1 MSPLR
6 GWVSDLA
13 LGVRLAVGGGRTS
26 LARFALSTIG
36 IMIAVAVLLIA
47 ASVGNMMAER
57 DHRMNLYFGSTE
69 PIDGV
74 DPVLHTPESTTFRGE
89 SVEMH
94 YVHATGPNSPA
105 LPGNEDIPAPG
116 DMYVSPALSELLRSD
131 EGELLRPRFAAFDEV
146 GEVGKNGVREPGN
159 LVAWI
164 GASDD
169 LAEADWYQE
178 TYVFGS
184 DQLTGS
190 LGGELLAIVLVG
202 AVVLLLPVLIFVSS
216 ASRIAGAERDRRL
229 SALRLVGSGS
239 RQVRRIA
246 AAESLV
252 SALAGLVL
260 GAAVFLVARQYAEN
274 VRLLDVSVYTSDIV
288 PNPLLV
294 LLIVL
299 LIPGL
304 AVLTALVALRRTIIE
319 PLGVVRQSK
328 PVRRRAW
335 WRFTMIIVGV
345 ALLFTQLGAREGS
358 DLWIIA
364 VSAGATLLLVGVP
377 VLLPWLIERVVGRIR
392 GGPTSWQ
399 LAIRRLQL
407 DSGTAA
413 RVVGGVAV
421 VLAGAIALQTVLMT
435 VEGGLGFDPTASA
448 EERRPTV
455 DVSIDD
461 ELAEPVAAELSA
473 APGVRDAFVVRTT
486 TGYKPGDTSN
496 HYDRHLTVME
506 CAAAESSGSVK
517 NCVDG
522 EVYET
527 PYPDMPAEMSIE
539 PGERLEFREYPTHI
553 DEFDPTDYAV
563 VGSWVVPDEVIRIDP
578 SFSNRYAAGVIVTPG
593 ALGGAELPDSRPMI
607 YTDVDP
613 GITSDQL
620 EGVRN
625 VVAPYAWRVS
635 MYSWNTIEEYTEEQ
649 EAFLAI
655 RNGLYIGSV
664 FTLMLAGVSLL
675 VLALEHIRERRRPLA
690 VLAASG
696 VPRSVLGRSLLWQ
709 IALPIAVGVVVA
721 LVTGFGLAALMMRL
735 TNDGLAIDWVGVS
748 ALTGGALLLSL
759 LVSALTLPFLRS
771 ATRLTTLRA
780 E

>member
-1 MSPLR
+1 MR

-26 LARFALSTIG
+26 LARFALSAIG
-36 IMIAVAVLLIA
+36 ITIATAVLLVA
-47 ASVGNMMAER
+47 ASVGTMMEER
-57 DHRMNLYFGSTE
+57 DHRANLSYANPE
-69 PIDGV
+69 PVDGV
-74 DPVLHTPESTTFRGE
+74 DPLVHVQETTEFR
-89 SVEMH
+89 SNFVDMS
-94 YVHATGPNSPA
+94 YVHATGPNPPE
-105 LPGNEDIPAPG
+105 LPGVRDIPAPG
-116 DMYVSPALSELLRSD
+116 EMYLSPALAELLASD
-131 EGELLRPRFAAFDEV
+131 EGELLRPRFAEWTDV
-146 GEVGKNGVREPGN
+146 GRVGKVGVYEPGE
-159 LVAWI
+159 LVAWL
-164 GASDD
+164 GVSDD
-169 LAEADWYQE
+169 LLDTSWKQEVYAFGDDQAE
-178 TYVFGS
+178 
-184 DQLTGS
+184 
-190 LGGELLAIVLVG
+190 LGRMLDPGLLSVVLIG

-274 VRLLDVSVYTSDIV
+274 IELFGTSVYSSDIV

-304 AVLTALVALRRTIIE
+304 AVLMALIALRRTIIE

-328 PVRRRAW
+328 PVRRRGW
-335 WRFTMIIVGV
+335 WRFAMIIAGV
-345 ALLFTQLGAREGS
+345 ALLLTQLGAREGTDAWS
-358 DLWIIA
+358 FA
-364 VSAGATLLLVGVP
+364 VAAGATLVLIGVP
-377 VLLPWLIERVVGRIR
+377 VLLPWLVERVVGRIE

-407 DSGTAA
+407 DSGTSA

-435 VEGGLGFDPTASA
+435 VEGELGLAPSEVA
-448 EERRPTV
+448 EE
-455 DVSIDD
+455 
-461 ELAEPVAAELSA
+461 
-473 APGVRDAFVVRTT
+473 APGLDISADPDLADQVATEVATAPGIRDAHVVNYV
-486 TGYKPGDTSN
+486 TGYTPGDTTN
-496 HYDRHLTVME
+496 QQDHYLQIMD
-506 CAAAESSGSVK
+506 CASAESSGAVE

-522 EVYET
+522 GVYDLSYPGT
-527 PYPDMPAEMSIE
+527 PEE
-539 PGERLEFREYPTHI
+539 LVLQPGEQLEFREYPTYFMGDF
-553 DEFDPTDYAV
+553 DENDYEV
-563 VGSWVVPDEVIRIDP
+563 LSSWVVPDDVQRIESD
-578 SFSNRYAAGVIVTPG
+578 SRMYSGGVIVTPG
-593 ALGGAELPDSRPMI
+593 ALGGATLPSSRATIRP
-607 YTDVDP
+607 DADP
-613 GITSDQL
+613 GMTSDQMEEL
-620 EGVRN
+620 RN
-625 VVAPYAWRVS
+625 LLAPHAWRVTV
-635 MYSWNTIEEYTEEQ
+635 YSYNTVDEFTENQ
-649 EAFLAI
+649 TTFLAI

-709 IALPIAVGVVVA
+709 IALPIGLGVVVA
-721 LVTGFGLAALMMRL
+721 MITGIGLAALMMRL
-735 TNDGLAIDWVGVS
+735 TDERLAIDWMGVVS
-748 ALTGGALLLSL
+748 LTGGALLLSL
-759 LVSALTLPFLRS
+759 LVCALTLPFLRS
-771 ATRLTTLRA
+771 ATRLTTLRT

>member
-1 MSPLR
+1 
-6 GWVSDLA
+6 
-13 LGVRLAVGGGRTS
+13 

-36 IMIAVAVLLIA
+36 ITIAVAVLLIA
-47 ASVGNMMAER
+47 ASIGTMMEER
-57 DHRMNLYFGSTE
+57 NHRGSLNYANTA
-69 PIDGV
+69 PVDGV
-74 DPVLHTPESTTFRGE
+74 DPVVHVQAMTEFRTE
-89 SVEMH
+89 YVDMN
-94 YVHATGPNSPA
+94 YVHATGPNSPE
-105 LPGNEDIPAPG
+105 LPGVRDVPAPG
-116 DMYVSPALSELLRSD
+116 EMYVSPALAELLASD
-131 EGELLRPRFAAFDEV
+131 EGDLLRPRFADWTEV
-146 GEVGKNGVREPGN
+146 GQVGKVGVREPGT
-159 LVAWI
+159 LTAWL

-169 LAEADWYQE
+169 LRDTAWHQE
-178 TYVFGS
+178 VYAFGDDRS
-184 DQLTGS
+184 AGRLNA
-190 LGGELLAIVLVG
+190 ELLSVVLIG

-274 VRLLDVSVYTSDIV
+274 IELFGIRVYTSDIV

-304 AVLTALVALRRTIIE
+304 AVLTALIALRRTIIE

-335 WRFTMIIVGV
+335 WRFAMIIAGV
-345 ALLFTQLGAREGS
+345 ALLLTQFGASEGS
-358 DLWIIA
+358 DLWAFA
-364 VSAGATLLLVGVP
+364 VAAGAALLLIGVP
-377 VLLPWLIERVVGRIR
+377 VLLPWLVERVVGRIE

-407 DSGTAA
+407 DSGTSA

-435 VEGGLGFDPTASA
+435 VEGDLNFDPANV
-448 EERRPTV
+448 EQRPFV
-455 DVSIDD
+455 DVSV
-461 ELAEPVAAELSA
+461 EAGLAEQVAADLS
-473 APGVRDAFVVRTT
+473 DASGIREAHVVNNVI
-486 TGYKPGDTSN
+486 GYKPGDTSN
-496 HYDRHLTVME
+496 QNDHYLQVMD
-506 CAAAESSGSVK
+506 CAAAESSGAVED
-517 NCVDG
+517 CVDG
-522 EVYET
+522 GVYELE
-527 PYPDMPAEMSIE
+527 YPDIPEESMIK
-539 PGERLEFREYPTHI
+539 PGEQLEFRRYPTQI
-553 DEFDPTDYAV
+553 VGEFDENDYEV
-563 VGSWVVPDEVIRIDP
+563 TGSWVVPDNVHRVEP
-578 SFSNRYAAGVIVTPG
+578 TGSQYGGGSVIVTPG
-593 ALGGAELPDSRPMI
+593 ALGDAKLPDEPSMI
-607 YTDVDP
+607 QMDVES
-613 GITSDQL
+613 GMTSDQL
-620 EGVRN
+620 EGLRN
-625 VVAPYAWRVS
+625 LLAPHAWRVS
-635 MYSWNTIEEYTEEQ
+635 VYSYNTVEDLTEDQ

-709 IALPIAVGVVVA
+709 IALPIGLGVVVA
-721 LVTGFGLAALMMRL
+721 IVTGIGLAALMMRL
-735 TNDGLAIDWVGVS
+735 SNEGLAIDWTGVAS
-748 ALTGGALLLSL
+748 LTGGALLLSL
-759 LVSALTLPFLRS
+759 LVSAITLPFLRS
-771 ATRLTTLRA
+771 ATRLTTLRT